1 MAKKLTIGVIGG
13 APGADESLQIAYE
26 VGAHIAR
33 NGAVLVCTGLGG
45 VMEAVCRGATEHGG
59 VVIGMVPAGAAKAA
73 NPFVTIALP
82 IGLDSGSEGH
92 VVQAADVLIAFGG
105 PYGTLSAMGLA
116 LSLGKGI
123 VQMPGAWQV
132 QRAGVVES
140 RLCKQAH
147 DAAQALGLALGMLS
161 AQ

>member
-13 APGADESLQIAYE
+13 ATGADENLQTAYE
-26 VGAHIAR
+26 VGCHIAR
-33 NGAVLVCTGLGG
+33 NGAVLVCSGLGG
-45 VMEAVCRGATEHGG
+45 VMEAVCHGAADNGAT
-59 VVIGMVPAGAAKAA
+59 VVGILPGTNGQGA

-82 IGLDSGSEGH
+82 TALGSGSDGL
-92 VVQAADVLIAFGG
+92 VVQSADVLIAFGG
-105 PYGTLSAMGLA
+105 SYATLSAMGYA
-116 LSLGKGI
+116 LSLDKGI

-161 AQ
+161 AP